1 MILTRGLT
9 KRYGHLLVVDQ
20 VDLDVR
26 EGDRYGF
33 LGPNGSGKTTVVRM
47 LLGLVY
53 ATSGEITVL
62 GQPVPKRVGE
72 VLPSIGSLVEG
83 PSAYGHLSGRA
94 NLALIDAAGKSGSR
108 RTRRSRIAATLD
120 RVGLG
125 GIDNRPVKRYSLG
138 MRQRLG
144 LAAAL
149 LRTPK
154 LLILDEPTNG
164 LDPQGI
170 REIRDLLIELNAA
183 GTTVFL
189 SSHQLSEVEQL
200 CTRVGIV
207 DRGRLVRQDDLETLR
222 ALTGRSIVRT
232 PDTERAREVLDGQI
246 ELAECGRLV
255 VAERGYRGAQL
266 PPGRPRRP
274 GHRDRRRTAVAG
286 GRGALG
292 DRLRLGPRRRLERG
306 SAGDPRRA
314 GQAGAPPAQL
324 GEPHAALRPAR
335 AGGGVRRGD
344 PPRAAPGPGPGPAV
358 RGAVQRVALP
368 GRGARHRAAHL
379 PAGRGRGGGGRLHR
393 GRGRVG
399 TLRYLLARPVG
410 RTRLL
415 AAKLIAL
422 IVYTLSAVI
431 LVAVTAYLTG
441 IALFGAQPVAA
452 TPGGLTTSDIAAT
465 SLSGSGLTPAD
476 IALRTIGAVAFI
488 AVSMLGVG
496 AIALFLSTITDSALG
511 AALGALAALITSE
524 VLVSLNAASAV
535 NPYLP
540 TRYWLA
546 WIDFFRDPIVWRNI
560 ERGFAVQ
567 GVYVV
572 VFLAASWAHFA
583 TKDITS

>member
-1 MILTRGLT
+1 MIVTNGLT

-62 GQPVPKRVGE
+62 GQPVPKRVAE
-72 VLPSIGSLVEG
+72 VLPSIGALVEG

-94 NLALIDAAGKSGSR
+94 NLALIDAAGQEGSR

-207 DRGRLVRQDDLETLR
+207 NQGRLVRQDDLDTLR
-222 ALTGRSIVRT
+222 ALTGRSIVHT
-232 PDTERAREVLDGQI
+232 PDTDRAREVLDGQI
-246 ELAECGRLV
+246 ELAQGGRLV
-255 VAERGYRGAQL
+255 IADADTAALNSRLVAQGVRVTEIAAERRS
-266 PPGRPRRP
+266 
-274 GHRDRRRTAVAG
+274 
-286 GRGALG
+286 
-292 DRLRLGPRRRLERG
+292 LE
-306 SAGDPRRA
+306 D
-314 GQAGAPPAQL
+314 
-324 GEPHAALRPAR
+324 
-335 AGGGVRRGD
+335 V
-344 PPRAAPGPGPGPAV
+344 V
-358 RGAVQRVALP
+358 
-368 GRGARHRAAHL
+368 
-379 PAGRGRGGGGRLHR
+379 
-393 GRGRVG
+393 
-399 TLRYLLARPVG
+399 
-410 RTRLL
+410 
-415 AAKLIAL
+415 
-422 IVYTLSAVI
+422 LS
-431 LVAVTAYLTG
+431 VTG
-441 IALFGAQPVAA
+441 
-452 TPGGLTTSDIAAT
+452 
-465 SLSGSGLTPAD
+465 SGSD
-476 IALRTIGAVAFI
+476 RV
-488 AVSMLGVG
+488 
-496 AIALFLSTITDSALG
+496 D
-511 AALGALAALITSE
+511 
-524 VLVSLNAASAV
+524 
-535 NPYLP
+535 
-540 TRYWLA
+540 
-546 WIDFFRDPIVWRNI
+546 
-560 ERGFAVQ
+560 VQ
-567 GVYVV
+567 E
-572 VFLAASWAHFA
+572 S
-583 TKDITS
+583 DRP